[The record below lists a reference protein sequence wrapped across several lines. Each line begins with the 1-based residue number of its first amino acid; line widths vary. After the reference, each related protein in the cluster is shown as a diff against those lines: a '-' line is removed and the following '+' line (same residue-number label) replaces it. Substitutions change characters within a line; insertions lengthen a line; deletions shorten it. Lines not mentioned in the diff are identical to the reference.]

1 MRRYLNIS
9 LKIIGGLLGIVLLIW
24 LGISLYVKAN
34 HEVLLKNITEQLND
48 NISGKLSIE
57 SMEPELIRGFPGI
70 SVSLKN
76 VLLRDSL
83 WENHK
88 HNLLEANKVYV
99 AVDALSLL
107 TGPPRIKKISVEGGA
122 IYFYSDSLGYS
133 NTSLF
138 SKRTAGNNNP
148 GEAKKNSK
156 INNIHFSDIS
166 FIYDNKFKNKFFNI
180 DVSSFSGALK
190 NNSKGWKAVVD
201 LKSMVNQL
209 EFNTR
214 RGSFLKNRHLRMN
227 DLNLVFDNDQKKL
240 TIPSQLIN
248 IEDDAIRIGGFFMF
262 AENSSD
268 FSLNIQ
274 AKNIPFRNASALL
287 LPHITKKLKS
297 YDLKKPIDVQA
308 LIKGQLKGAGK
319 QPLVRAAWQVKN
331 NTLTAAGEI
340 IKNCSFTGTFTNQL
354 IAGNGR
360 TDTNSVIIFY
370 GMLGKWY
377 NIDFRAPKIMI
388 SNLKRPII
396 EGKFTSNFHLKKLNA
411 VSGGKTFHFNGGTA
425 VLDLL
430 YKAPFYKTDNKP
442 NFIVGTIRI
451 NNAAATYQPRNLK
464 FNRISLLLNFK
475 GQDLFLQNMKVRSGK
490 TQLYMNASL
499 RNFLNLYYTDPKKI
513 VLDWQITSPEIN
525 LGEFIAFLGKRKS
538 GVKVAKTDTESKAA
552 SSRIFQQ
559 LDEVLDQAN
568 AHMLLK
574 VDRLVYKNFVASNI
588 TSDITMKQSGIAINR
603 VSLNHGGGRLEVNGN
618 IDQSGSLNKIT
629 TATRITNVDVQKLFA
644 SFDNFG
650 QDAITDQ
657 NLRGVFFGST
667 NMSATMRDNGEIVP
681 RSFYGTVSFD
691 IRNGALVKFEP
702 MEKIGKLTFPNR
714 NFSNITFK
722 NLKNTL
728 TIEGNKVLIPP
739 MHIETSVFNIFA
751 NGVYSF
757 TTGTNIALEVP
768 LRNPQKD
775 ALLSDSLR
783 ETRIRRGIV
792 LNLTAVDGLNGNVKI
807 KLGKKKVED

>member
-1 MRRYLNIS
+1 
-9 LKIIGGLLGIVLLIW
+9 
-24 LGISLYVKAN
+24 
-34 HEVLLKNITEQLND
+34 
-48 NISGKLSIE
+48 
-57 SMEPELIRGFPGI
+57 
-70 SVSLKN
+70 
-76 VLLRDSL
+76 
-83 WENHK
+83 
-88 HNLLEANKVYV
+88 
-99 AVDALSLL
+99 
-107 TGPPRIKKISVEGGA
+107 
-122 IYFYSDSLGYS
+122 
-133 NTSLF
+133 
-138 SKRTAGNNNP
+138 
-148 GEAKKNSK
+148 
-156 INNIHFSDIS
+156 
-166 FIYDNKFKNKFFNI
+166 
-180 DVSSFSGALK
+180 
-190 NNSKGWKAVVD
+190 
-201 LKSMVNQL
+201 
-209 EFNTR
+209 
-214 RGSFLKNRHLRMN
+214 
-227 DLNLVFDNDQKKL
+227 
-240 TIPSQLIN
+240 
-248 IEDDAIRIGGFFMF
+248 
-262 AENSSD
+262 
-268 FSLNIQ
+268 
-274 AKNIPFRNASALL
+274 
-287 LPHITKKLKS
+287 
-297 YDLKKPIDVQA
+297 
-308 LIKGQLKGAGK
+308 
-319 QPLVRAAWQVKN
+319 
-331 NTLTAAGEI
+331 
-340 IKNCSFTGTFTNQL
+340 
-354 IAGNGR
+354 
-360 TDTNSVIIFY
+360 
-370 GMLGKWY
+370 
-377 NIDFRAPKIMI
+377 
-388 SNLKRPII
+388 
-396 EGKFTSNFHLKKLNA
+396 
-411 VSGGKTFHFNGGTA
+411 NGGTA

-525 LGEFIAFLGKRKS
+525 LGEFIAFLGKRNS
-538 GVKVAKTDTESKAA
+538 GVKVTKTDTESKAA

-667 NMSATMRDNGEIVP
+667 NMSATMRNNGEIVP

-702 MEKIGKLTFPNR
+702 MEKIGRLTFPNR

-807 KLGKKKVED
+807 KLGKKKAED